1 MRSGLCLPGRFRG
14 AALAFSLVQH
24 GATLEFMPTTR
35 HRFTI
40 TETEPVREALD
51 DLRRELGDDRV
62 ELPELVIRGA
72 RDKVRELRLTGGEA
86 RKARMRL
93 AKAIREGEGVDP
105 AEVAAAEDAKR
116 AGLIAES

>member
-1 MRSGLCLPGRFRG
+1 
-14 AALAFSLVQH
+14 
-24 GATLEFMPTTR
+24 MPTTR
-35 HRFTI
+35 PRFTI

-62 ELPELVIRGA
+62 EMPELVIRGA

-93 AKAIREGEGVDP
+93 AKSIREGEGVDP
-105 AEVAAAEDAKR
+105 AEVAAAKDAKR